1 MEVITIDRPGVLS
14 RIGAALDLC
23 GVKLQ
28 GAKIATF
35 GERVEDIFYLRNYEN
50 NAICDPL
57 KFECLEKSIIDTL
70 S

>member
-14 RIGAALDLC
+14 HIAEAMDLC

-35 GERVEDIFYLRNYEN
+35 GEKVEDIFYIQDYEN
-50 NAICDPL
+50 NMISNPI
-57 KFECLEKSIIDTL
+57 KFECLEKSIKQIL